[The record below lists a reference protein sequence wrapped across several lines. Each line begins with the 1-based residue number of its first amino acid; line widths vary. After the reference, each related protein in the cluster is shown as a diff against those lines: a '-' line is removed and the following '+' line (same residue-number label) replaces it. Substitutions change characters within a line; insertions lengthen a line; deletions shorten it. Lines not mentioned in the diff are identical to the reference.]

1 MNKINT
7 FASQVTC
14 LILDFLT
21 IWELSILDQA
31 ICETKLRLY
40 FLNLVESHAI
50 QYKAPVHINKMRYPK
65 LFVRWVR
72 RIGLKIT
79 ILCVEE
85 LNDLYFEIQEMT
97 EEQIRNKIDVLRDDG
112 FYIDQA
118 TVENFDFDDFHD
130 SLLHDKIAESEI
142 VDVLTILNDCG
153 SLKLE
158 ALSLRSSPLKT
169 ASFLK
174 LSPLFDHLQK
184 LCLSRCDIQLL
195 EHIVEIPSFGL
206 LRFLDLNNI
215 YTSDDNFDDREYF
228 DRVVAKIAECCTK
241 LQYLFL
247 DGASIT
253 DIALFALSKGF
264 CQLIELSLRNCDKV
278 TYIGLEELVKGC
290 PTLRKLDI
298 GGAIK
303 TAGYVETIIMRT
315 LAGSQIEQFNFYMGQ
330 FKQLEECNE
339 VDMSMNFSEYFKNPH
354 ESVMNFLKIESRDE
368 REAMMSSVFI
378 QPKH

>member
-1 MNKINT
+1 
-7 FASQVTC
+7 
-14 LILDFLT
+14 
-21 IWELSILDQA
+21 
-31 ICETKLRLY
+31 
-40 FLNLVESHAI
+40 
-50 QYKAPVHINKMRYPK
+50 MRDPK
-65 LFVRWVR
+65 LFVLWVK
-72 RIGLKIT
+72 RIRIKIT
-79 ILCVEE
+79 ILFVEE
-85 LNDLYFEIQEMT
+85 LSDLYFELQEMT
-97 EEQIRNKIDVLRDDG
+97 EEQIRNKINDLRDDG
-112 FYIDQA
+112 FEIDQA

-130 SLLHDKIAESEI
+130 SLLHDKIAESEM
-142 VDVLTILNDCG
+142 VDILTVLNDCE

-158 ALSLRSSPLKT
+158 ALSLRSWPLKT
-169 ASFLK
+169 SSFLK

-184 LCLSRCDIQLL
+184 LCISRCDIQLL

-206 LRFLDLNNI
+206 LRFLNLNNM
-215 YTSDDNFDDREYF
+215 YTPDDNFDESEYF
-228 DRVVAKIAECCTK
+228 NRVITKIAECCTK

-278 TYIGLEELVKGC
+278 TYRGLEELVKGC

-303 TAGYVETIIMRT
+303 TVGYVETIIMRT

-339 VDMSMNFSEYFKNPH
+339 VDMSINFSEYYKNPN
-354 ESVMNFLKIESRDE
+354 ESVMNFLKMESREE
-368 REAMMSSVFI
+368 RDDMMSFVFI